1 MGKNAAVIAAL
12 RSALEADPRNGDLWL
27 HLAQLQEEDGQVD
40 DALFA
45 LQTAAELTGFRR
57 GALRAQIPLLRRA
70 GRLAEALIRVESAL
84 SEEEDP
90 ILRNELQQI
99 EALRASASGLDVG
112 ERESSP
118 KGSEPLSSSPVARES
133 ERARAR
139 AAHTDEDQ
147 EWASQFDWGEL
158 RLRFEDVVGL
168 EEVKRQIRLRIIAP
182 FEQPEV
188 YDAFHREAGG
198 GILLYGPPGCGKTFI
213 ARATAGELGARFV
226 SVGIHDLV
234 DAHWGESEKLVHSLF
249 EEARRK
255 SPTVLF
261 FDEFDA
267 LGGSRGGGND
277 SRFWRSVIDQLLQE
291 MDGIRGRNREVLI
304 FAATN
309 MPWGVDPAFRRP
321 GRFDRVILVP
331 PPDQAARCGMLE
343 NWTSKLPGHE
353 ALDLEDYAKRTE
365 SFTGADLRALC
376 ELAGERA
383 LEQSLESGQVQA
395 ITTRDFDRALKR
407 SSSTALEWFAA
418 ARNHARYGNEG
429 GQYDELIDYL
439 KRVKR
444 W

>member
-27 HLAQLQEEDGQVD
+27 HLAQLHEDDGDLD
-40 DALFA
+40 DALSA
-45 LQTAAELTGFRR
+45 LQTAAELADFRR
-57 GALRAQIPLLRRA
+57 EALRAQIPLLRRA

-90 ILRNELQQI
+90 ILQRELQEI
-99 EALRASASGLDVG
+99 ETL
-112 ERESSP
+112 
-118 KGSEPLSSSPVARES
+118 
-133 ERARAR
+133 RARASEPDAAGAVTPSVAPDPAPSRSDASEPARVR
-139 AAHTDEDQ
+139 ARATQPGEDQ

-158 RLRFEDVVGL
+158 RLRFDDVVGL
-168 EEVKRQIRLRIIAP
+168 EEIKRQIRLRIIAP

-234 DAHWGESEKLVHSLF
+234 DSHWGESEKLVHSLF
-249 EEARRK
+249 EGARRK

-267 LGGSRGGGND
+267 LGGSRGGGSD

-321 GRFDRVILVP
+321 GRFDRVFFVP
-331 PPDQAARCGMLE
+331 PPDQVARRGMLE
-343 NWTSKLPGHE
+343 NWTRKLPGHE
-353 ALDLEDYAKRTE
+353 ALDLDDYARRTD

-376 ELAGERA
+376 ERASERA
-383 LEQSLESGQVQA
+383 LEQSLESGRVKA
-395 ITTRDFDRALKR
+395 ITRRDFDRALKR
-407 SSSTALEWFAA
+407 SSSTAAEWFAA

-429 GQYDELIDYL
+429 GQYDELVDYL